1 MGKEVL
7 ILSRKFREQSD
18 FAREFLEARGCTI
31 AERSFDYP
39 VTEDVLVEI
48 MPEVDGLIT
57 GLEQITPRVFAA
69 ANRLK
74 VVSAG
79 GVGYDHINVAE
90 ANRRGVAVCICEG
103 CNNYSVSELVFGM
116 MVGLARG
123 IYPADRALREGEWMR
138 YLGFDLWGKTLGII
152 GLGRVGKSV
161 ALLGRAFGM
170 RVLANDVSWDI
181 TFANQNG
188 ISYVPFER
196 VLDESDFITMH
207 VPLTPQTHEMID
219 EAALARMK
227 PSAYLINAARGPVVK
242 ESALVDALQTHKIA
256 GAGLDVFEV
265 EPHPSNP
272 YVGLDNVIMTPHVG
286 GSTQEAFDRAFYL
299 ALVNVSNVLNG
310 LPAHCQVN
318 QYSSRQ

>member
-1 MGKEVL
+1 MGKDVL
-7 ILSRKFREQSD
+7 VLSRKFREQSD
-18 FAREFLEARGCTI
+18 FAREFLESRGCRL
-31 AERSFDYP
+31 AERSFEYP
-39 VTEDVLVEI
+39 VTEDALVEI
-48 MPEVDGLIT
+48 IRDVDGLIT

-79 GVGYDHINVAE
+79 GVGYDHVNVEE
-90 ANRRGVAVCICEG
+90 ANKRGVAVCICEG

-116 MVGLARG
+116 MVGLARN
-123 IYPADRALREGEWMR
+123 IYPADRAMRQGEWPR
-138 YLGFDLWGKTLGII
+138 YLGFDLWGKTLGIV
-152 GLGRVGKSV
+152 GLGRVGKAV

-170 RVLANDVSWDI
+170 RILANDISWDI

-196 VLDESDFITMH
+196 ILDESDFVTMH

-242 ESALVDALQTHKIA
+242 ESALVEALTTGRIA

-265 EPHPSNP
+265 EPHPNNP
-272 YVGLDNVIMTPHVG
+272 YVGLDNVIMTPHIG
-286 GSTQEAFDRAFYL
+286 GSTLEAFDRAYYL
-299 ALVNVSNVLNG
+299 ALVNVANVLNG

-318 QYSSRQ
+318 RY

>member
-18 FAREFLEARGCTI
+18 FAREFLEARGCTL
-31 AERSFDYP
+31 AEREFDYP
-39 VTEDVLVEI
+39 VTEDVLVDI
-48 MPEVDGLIT
+48 IKDVDGLIT

-79 GVGYDHINVAE
+79 GVGYDHVNVDE
-90 ANRRGVAVCICEG
+90 ANERGVAVCICAG

-116 MVGLARG
+116 MVGLARN
-123 IYPADRALREGEWMR
+123 IYPADRAMRQGEWMR
-138 YLGFDLWGKTLGII
+138 YLGFDLWGKTLGVV
-152 GLGRVGKSV
+152 GLGRVGKAV

-170 RVLANDVSWDI
+170 RVLANDIDWDI
-181 TFANQNG
+181 TFANEHG
-188 ISYVPFER
+188 ISYVPYER
-196 VLDESDFITMH
+196 ILDESDFVTMH
-207 VPLTPQTHEMID
+207 VPLTPQTLHMVD
-219 EAALARMK
+219 ESAIERMK
-227 PSAYLINAARGPVVK
+227 PTAYLINCARGPVVK
-242 ESALVDALQTHKIA
+242 ESALVDALKRNRIA
-256 GAGLDVFEV
+256 GAALDVFEV
-265 EPHPSNP
+265 EPHPDNP
-272 YVGLDNVIMTPHVG
+272 YAGMDNVILTPHIG

-318 QYSSRQ
+318 QF

>member
-1 MGKEVL
+1 MGKDVL
-7 ILSRKFREQSD
+7 VLSRKFREQSD
-18 FAREFLEARGCTI
+18 FAREFLESRGCHL

-39 VTEDVLVEI
+39 VSEDALVEI
-48 MPEVDGLIT
+48 IRDVDGLIT

-79 GVGYDHINVAE
+79 GVGYDHVNVEE
-90 ANRRGVAVCICEG
+90 ANKRGVAVCICEG

-116 MVGLARG
+116 MVGLARH
-123 IYPADRALREGEWMR
+123 IYPADRAMRQGEWPR
-138 YLGFDLWGKTLGII
+138 YLGYDLWGKTLGIV
-152 GLGRVGKSV
+152 GLGRVGKAV

-170 RVLANDVSWDI
+170 RILANDISWDI

-196 VLDESDFITMH
+196 ILDESDFVTMH

-242 ESALVDALQTHKIA
+242 ETALVEALTTHRIA
-256 GAGLDVFEV
+256 GAGLDVFEI
-265 EPHPSNP
+265 EPHPNNP
-272 YVGLDNVIMTPHVG
+272 YVGLDNVIMTPHIG
-286 GSTQEAFDRAFYL
+286 GSTQEAFDRAYYL
-299 ALVNVSNVLNG
+299 ALVNVANVLNG

-318 QYSSRQ
+318 RY